1 MLKFIQYVC
10 LLFLVCSCS
19 TRNEESVILQ
29 NETDMEKKNLG
40 SVLALYPK
48 PMTVVGAVV
57 NEKVNWPCGFRTS
70 CICSLRFISTARHRN
85 KKKISSQITT
95 IHGFVRRF
103 CIITIQSL
111 LLNEIIYLTLR
122 IKRSLI
128 R

>member
-57 NEKVNWPCGFRTS
+57 N
-70 CICSLRFISTARHRN
+70 
-85 KKKISSQITT
+85 KK
-95 IHGFVRRF
+95 
-103 CIITIQSL
+103 
-111 LLNEIIYLTLR
+111 
-122 IKRSLI
+122 
-128 R
+128 

>member
-48 PMTVVGAVV
+48 PMTVVGGSQWKSKLA
-57 NEKVNWPCGFRTS
+57 
-70 CICSLRFISTARHRN
+70 CSGTYWNYWA
-85 KKKISSQITT
+85 
-95 IHGFVRRF
+95 
-103 CIITIQSL
+103 
-111 LLNEIIYLTLR
+111 
-122 IKRSLI
+122 
-128 R
+128 

>member
-57 NEKVNWPCGFRTS
+57 NGK
-70 CICSLRFISTARHRN
+70 
-85 KKKISSQITT
+85 
-95 IHGFVRRF
+95 
-103 CIITIQSL
+103 
-111 LLNEIIYLTLR
+111 
-122 IKRSLI
+122 
-128 R
+128 

>member
-1 MLKFIQYVC
+1 MPIRLPRVRLISNRNNKNAMLKFIQYVC

-57 NEKVNWPCGFRTS
+57 NGK
-70 CICSLRFISTARHRN
+70 
-85 KKKISSQITT
+85 
-95 IHGFVRRF
+95 
-103 CIITIQSL
+103 
-111 LLNEIIYLTLR
+111 
-122 IKRSLI
+122 
-128 R
+128 

>member
-48 PMTVVGAVV
+48 PMTVVGA
-57 NEKVNWPCGFRTS
+57 GF
-70 CICSLRFISTARHRN
+70 
-85 KKKISSQITT
+85 
-95 IHGFVRRF
+95 GGGW
-103 CIITIQSL
+103 
-111 LLNEIIYLTLR
+111 
-122 IKRSLI
+122 
-128 R
+128 

>member
-57 NEKVNWPCGFRTS
+57 NEK
-70 CICSLRFISTARHRN
+70 
-85 KKKISSQITT
+85 
-95 IHGFVRRF
+95 
-103 CIITIQSL
+103 
-111 LLNEIIYLTLR
+111 
-122 IKRSLI
+122 
-128 R
+128 

>member
-57 NEKVNWPCGFRTS
+57 NEKS
-70 CICSLRFISTARHRN
+70 KLACSGTYWNYWA
-85 KKKISSQITT
+85 
-95 IHGFVRRF
+95 
-103 CIITIQSL
+103 
-111 LLNEIIYLTLR
+111 
-122 IKRSLI
+122 
-128 R
+128 

>member
-19 TRNEESVILQ
+19 TRNEENVILQ

-57 NEKVNWPCGFRTS
+57 NGK
-70 CICSLRFISTARHRN
+70 
-85 KKKISSQITT
+85 
-95 IHGFVRRF
+95 
-103 CIITIQSL
+103 
-111 LLNEIIYLTLR
+111 
-122 IKRSLI
+122 
-128 R
+128 

>member
-48 PMTVVGAVV
+48 PMTVVWGT
-57 NEKVNWPCGFRTS
+57 E
-70 CICSLRFISTARHRN
+70 RN
-85 KKKISSQITT
+85 
-95 IHGFVRRF
+95 V
-103 CIITIQSL
+103 
-111 LLNEIIYLTLR
+111 Y
-122 IKRSLI
+122 
-128 R
+128 